1 MNDYIIK
8 YPSYPEGA
16 ILKSCVKDVF
26 IDKGNTIVIGR
37 DGRVFDCHPLT
48 RAVGIPDDAERK
60 IKEEDLGIDSLYLE
74 GIVVYHQPLYPVRW
88 KLTKWEIEEAKKAHS
103 QLGHALRLLEENPI
117 ITEQTT

>member
-1 MNDYIIK
+1 MNDYIIQ

-48 RAVGIPDDAERK
+48 RAVGIPDDIERR
-60 IKEEDLGIDSLYLE
+60 IKEEYLGLDILYLE

-88 KLTKWEIEEAKKAHS
+88 ELAKWEIGEIKEKHS
-103 QLGHALRLLEENPI
+103 QLGHALRLLDE
-117 ITEQTT
+117 TVVS